1 MPGPVTAAGV
11 KRTTAPASAEGQAA
25 AGPPEQAT
33 TEAWPVGRITAA
45 LWAATLLT
53 ALAAVA
59 LTLIAWDD
67 LKLSDG
73 ISSLNSVVAAVAY
86 ATLGVLIIRRAAN
99 IIGWIMLAEG
109 IGIAFF
115 VLASAYAVTG
125 VVAHPGTLP
134 AARLAGTRWPGRRR
148 VGNANARHRR
158 WTGRAQTAVA
168 EAARRCRSRGRLGQE
183 VIPRSAE
190 AMAVDREH
198 SPDHPSRAAGRRSR
212 ACGSPRRRWQRCGFA
227 EACGQL
233 PSALIRRVGPG
244 AAPAQGHRRG
254 AAGLAGRASPDRP
267 GAGRGRA
274 AEGQLTNRG
283 RGTALRE
290 QGVLEDGSWAAAV
303 TRKGL

>member
-134 AARLAGTRWPGRRR
+134 AARLAGTLS
-148 VGNANARHRR
+148 
-158 WTGRAQTAVA
+158 
-168 EAARRCRSRGRLGQE
+168 ECSC
-183 VIPRSAE
+183 S
-190 AMAVDREH
+190 
-198 SPDHPSRAAGRRSR
+198 S
-212 ACGSPRRRWQRCGFA
+212 
-227 EACGQL
+227 
-233 PSALIRRVGPG
+233 
-244 AAPAQGHRRG
+244 
-254 AAGLAGRASPDRP
+254 RP
-267 GAGRGRA
+267 GSCHRHAGARS
-274 AEGQLTNRG
+274 
-283 RGTALRE
+283 LRP
-290 QGVLEDGSWAAAV
+290 VS
-303 TRKGL
+303 